1 MSAQIRFF
9 NKNKID
15 LNNNLASITI
25 TDAVAT
31 NNGQTFV
38 DFMRNRNQVSAWQ
51 TTGSTDAA
59 LTEILSDMSDEREI
73 DSIIIAGHNFKAFT
87 VKYWDGGAFV
97 DFSTPISETVN
108 TETTN
113 FFSFTKVSTKQIKI
127 IVQGTQVVD
136 DDKKITQLILT
147 DNLGSGQLEGWPII
161 RSPRHSTNK
170 QISQMLS
177 GKANVVESVG
187 AFGMELDVK
196 NWNIDADM
204 SIIEDIYF
212 GKRGVLVW
220 LSGGDETQFSHLR
233 VGYRKS
239 DIYLMRAVNDYT
251 PTWAAG
257 VYTTGLQIKLKL
269 QEAID

>member
-15 LNNNLASITI
+15 LSNSLASITI

-31 NNGQTFV
+31 NDGQSFA

-87 VKYWDGGAFV
+87 IQYWNGSSFV
-97 DFSTPISETVN
+97 DFATPISETIN
-108 TETTN
+108 TDTTN
-113 FFSFTKVSTKQIKI
+113 FFQFTKVSTKQVKI
-127 IVQGTQVVD
+127 IVQNTQVVD
-136 DDKKITQLILT
+136 DDKKITQLIIT
-147 DNLGSGQLEGWPII
+147 DNLGAGQLEGWPII
-161 RSPRHSTNK
+161 RNPRHSTNK
-170 QISQMLS
+170 KVSRMLS

-187 AFGMELDVK
+187 AFSMELEVR

-204 SIIEDIYF
+204 DIIEDVYF

-220 LSGGDETQFSHLR
+220 LSGGDEAQFSHLR
-233 VGYRKS
+233 IGYRKQ
-239 DIYLMRAVNDYT
+239 DIFLMRATNDYT

-257 VYTTGLQIKLKL
+257 VYTTGLQIKLTL
-269 QEAID
+269 EEAID